1 MADGAA
7 RALIMHVGLR
17 AVVPVVVLAVVHLL
31 VTLGL
36 GLLAFVTQGPLDRP
50 TPASAVHRPVSA
62 VVDVLEFPLV
72 WTVRRLDRERLRGF
86 EAAAVGNS
94 LLWGAALALVV
105 QLLRPRSRAAG

>member
-17 AVVPVVVLAVVHLL
+17 AVVPVVALAVVHLL

-62 VVDVLEFPLV
+62 VVDVLEFPL
-72 WTVRRLDRERLRGF
+72 WTWHGVDGSKMRLSAMLRAPLELWAIARRY
-86 EAAAVGNS
+86 N
-94 LLWGAALALVV
+94 
-105 QLLRPRSRAAG
+105 

>member
-1 MADGAA
+1 MEC
-7 RALIMHVGLR
+7 
-17 AVVPVVVLAVVHLL
+17 
-31 VTLGL
+31 
-36 GLLAFVTQGPLDRP
+36 LLAAVGALAPLVEAEAPGSIATACWRR
-50 TPASAVHRPVSA
+50 ASSTRWWPRASSSRA
-62 VVDVLEFPLV
+62 DVLEFPLV